1 MNLQAPQ
8 LAVPDK
14 VIAPEDASAIADPLA
29 DALLYLAAHHGRSI
43 SREAL
48 LAGLPIIDGKLNAS
62 LLERAARKAGLEI
75 EPVKRSLSDIPA
87 LVLPA
92 LLTMQDGTTRV
103 LLEIDHELNKASVVD
118 PAKGGAPETR
128 TLAALDGR
136 LSRLRLPGAAGRQCR
151 RRARSRP
158 ARCCRPHWFWSVVIA
173 LRLQLQPCRDRRL
186 PDQRAGARRAALH
199 HERL

>member
-1 MNLQAPQ
+1 MNLQVPQ
-8 LAVPDK
+8 LPVPEQL
-14 VIAPEDASAIADPLA
+14 IAPETISAADPLA

-75 EPVKRSLSDIPA
+75 EPSKRDLADIPA

-103 LLEIDHELNKASVVD
+103 LLDIDHDFKKASVVD
-118 PAKGGAPETR
+118 PAAAGAPQTKI
-128 TLAALDGR
+128 GR
-136 LSRLRLPGAAGRQCR
+136 A
-151 RRARSRP
+151 
-158 ARCCRPHWFWSVVIA
+158 HV
-173 LRLQLQPCRDRRL
+173 
-186 PDQRAGARRAALH
+186 
-199 HERL
+199 

>member
-8 LAVPDK
+8 LPVPDK
-14 VIAPEDASAIADPLA
+14 VIAPEDASAVADPLA

-43 SREAL
+43 SRDAL

-136 LSRLRLPGAAGRQCR
+136 LSRLRLPGAAGRQGR
-151 RRARSRP
+151 RPRARGRRDAADP
-158 ARCCRPHWFWSVVIA
+158 LVLVRGLA
-173 LRLQLQPCRDRRL
+173 LRLQLQPRRDRRV

-199 HERL
+199 DERL

>member
-8 LAVPDK
+8 LPVPEK
-14 VIAPEDASAIADPLA
+14 VIVPENVPPSDPLA

-75 EPVKRSLSDIPA
+75 EPTKRDLADIPA

-103 LLEIDHELNKASVVD
+103 LLDIDHD
-118 PAKGGAPETR
+118 
-128 TLAALDGR
+128 
-136 LSRLRLPGAAGRQCR
+136 
-151 RRARSRP
+151 
-158 ARCCRPHWFWSVVIA
+158 
-173 LRLQLQPCRDRRL
+173 
-186 PDQRAGARRAALH
+186 
-199 HERL
+199 